1 MKIRS
6 HRALHSYLQ
15 KHNHKPNDPIMKVI
29 VFVKATAS
37 SEAGE
42 MPSEKLLA
50 DMGKYNEELVAAGI
64 MKAGEGLKPSSAGAR
79 IRFSGANRSVI
90 DGPFA
95 ETKELVAGFWIWEVR
110 SMQEAI
116 DWVQRCPNPMNEDS
130 DIEIRPCFDLE
141 DFAEVDPKGELIE
154 KERELYSTIENMSA
168 DEAEIRHMMHEWSR
182 ALEAKDTAGL
192 VKDYAPDAVLYDA
205 IPPYKTVGADNIRQV
220 WENCLPYFPEQF
232 QSEHRDIQIQVAGEI
247 AFAHCMHHFIPTPAD
262 HPCGQTWM
270 RVTLG
275 YRKINGKWKVIHEHA
290 SIPFNPLNSQAWFIT
305 DPNKLDMP
313 DYGRML
319 H

>member
-1 MKIRS
+1 
-6 HRALHSYLQ
+6 
-15 KHNHKPNDPIMKVI
+15 MKVI
-29 VFVKATAS
+29 VFVKATSS

-42 MPSEKLLA
+42 MPGEQLLA

-79 IRFSGANRSVI
+79 VRFSGVNRTVI

-116 DWVQRCPNPMNEDS
+116 EWVKRCPNPMIEES
-130 DIEIRPCFDLE
+130 DIEIRPCFGIE
-141 DFAEVDPKGELIE
+141 DFAEVDPTGELIE
-154 KERELYSTIENMSA
+154 KEKELYTTIENMSA

-182 ALEAKDTAGL
+182 ALEAKDAAGM
-192 VKDYAPDAVLYDA
+192 VKDYASGAVLYDA

-232 QSEHRDIQIQVAGEI
+232 KSEHRDVQIHVAGDT

-262 HPCGQTWM
+262 DPIGQNWL
-270 RVTLG
+270 RVTVG
-275 YRKINGKWKVIHEHA
+275 YRKFNGKWKVIHEHV
-290 SIPFNPLNSQAWFIT
+290 STPFNPMNSQAWFIS
-305 DPNKLDMP
+305 DPNKLEIP
-313 DYGRML
+313 DYGGAP
-319 H
+319 